1 MTAHAM
7 TANSASLAARA
18 AEVAAIAAEY
28 AADVDAKSRFP
39 AESIK
44 AMAERNLLGAM
55 IPTRFGGEGATMAQI
70 GDLCA
75 IIAQGCAS
83 SAMIFAMHQ
92 IKASSLVSHGSGAP
106 WHEAYMREVASKQLL
121 LGSATTEAGIG
132 GDLRNSICAVE
143 VEGERMKLVKNATVI
158 SYGDDCDAILVTARR
173 APDAQSSDQVMV
185 VLRKQDYTLEKTGRW
200 DALGMRGT
208 CSDGYVLR
216 SEASAEQILPLPFAE
231 IAAQSM
237 LAAAHLLW
245 SSLWFGIANAGMIK
259 AQNFVRAEARRNP
272 AVTPPGGLRLAEAAA
287 DLQAMRSV
295 ILDGFRRY
303 EAAHANPDDLGS
315 VSFLA
320 AMNTVKL
327 NASTMMNDILRQALM
342 ITGIHGYRNDSPMSL
357 GRHLR
362 DAMSAPIMISN
373 DRILGNTARLLL
385 AHRFE
390 ARLSV

>member
-1 MTAHAM
+1 MTP
-7 TANSASLAARA
+7 TLQSLVARSVEA
-18 AEVAAIAAEY
+18 AAIAA
-28 AADVDAKSRFP
+28 AHADDVDAKGRFP
-39 AESIK
+39 AEAIQ
-44 AMAERNLLGAM
+44 ALAERKLLGAM
-55 IPTRFGGEGATMAQI
+55 IPVKFGGEGASMADI
-70 GDLCA
+70 GELCA
-75 IIAQGCAS
+75 ILAQSCAS
-83 SAMIFAMHQ
+83 TAMIFAMHQ
-92 IKASSLVSHGSGAP
+92 IKASSLVTHGAGAP
-106 WHEAYMREVASKQLL
+106 WHENYMREVAAKQLL

-143 VEGERMKLVKNATVI
+143 VNGDRMTLTKNATVI

-185 VLRKQDYTLEKTGRW
+185 VLRKQDYTLEKTARW

-216 SEASAEQILPLPFAE
+216 AEARAEQILPLPFAE

-245 SSLWFGIANAGMIK
+245 SSLWFGIANGAMIK
-259 AQNFVRAEARRNP
+259 AQSFVRAEARKNP

-303 EAAHANPDDLGS
+303 EAAHKNADDLGS

-327 NASTMMNDILRQALM
+327 NASNMMNDILRQALM
-342 ITGIHGYRNDSPMSL
+342 ITGIWGYRNDSPYSL
-357 GRHLR
+357 GRALR

-373 DRILGNTARLLL
+373 DRIFGNTARLLL

>member
-1 MTAHAM
+1 MDMTLK
-7 TANSASLAARA
+7 SLVARAEEAAR
-18 AEVAAIAAEY
+18 IAALH
-28 AADVDAKSRFP
+28 ADDVDAKGRFP
-39 AESIK
+39 AEAMK
-44 AMAERNLLGAM
+44 ALADQRLMGVM
-55 IPTRFGGEGATMAQI
+55 IPTQFGGDGASMAQV
-70 GDLCA
+70 GELCA
-75 IIAQGCAS
+75 ILAQSCAS
-83 SAMIFAMHQ
+83 TAMIYAMHN
-92 IKASSLVSHGSGAP
+92 IKASSLVGHGMGAP
-106 WHEAYMREVASKQLL
+106 WHEAYMREVAAKQLL

-143 VEGERMKLVKNATVI
+143 VDGERMTLTKNATVI

-185 VLRKQDYTLEKTGRW
+185 VLRKQDYTLEKTGGW
-200 DALGMRGT
+200 DTLGMRGT
-208 CSDGYVLR
+208 CSDGFVLR
-216 SEASAEQILPLPFAE
+216 GQGRAEQILPLPFAE

-245 SSLWFGIANAGMIK
+245 SSLWFGIANAGMTK
-259 AQNFVRAEARRNP
+259 AQAFVRAEARRNP
-272 AVTPPGGLRLAEAAA
+272 AVTPPGGLRLAEAAV

-295 ILDGFRRY
+295 ILDGFARY
-303 EAAHANPDDLGS
+303 ERAHADPDDLGS
-315 VSFLA
+315 LSFLT

-342 ITGIHGYRNDSPMSL
+342 ITGIHGYRNDSPYSI
-357 GRHLR
+357 GRLIR

>member
-1 MTAHAM
+1 MTAD
-7 TANSASLAARA
+7 SASLAARA
-18 AEVAAIAAEY
+18 AQAARIAA
-28 AADVDAKSRFP
+28 AHADDVDAKGRFP
-39 AESIK
+39 SEAMK
-44 AMAERNLLGAM
+44 ALADARLMGAM
-55 IPTRFGGEGATMAQI
+55 IPKQFGGEGASMAQI

-75 IIAQGCAS
+75 ILAQGCAS
-83 SAMIFAMHQ
+83 TAMIFAMHQ
-92 IKASSLVSHGSGAP
+92 IKASSLVSHGLGAP
-106 WHEAYMREVASKQLL
+106 WHEAYMREVAARQLL

-132 GDLRNSICAVE
+132 GDLRSSICAVE
-143 VEGERMKLVKNATVI
+143 VEGERMSLTKNATVI

-185 VLRKQDYTLEKTGRW
+185 VLRKQDYTLEKTGVW
-200 DALGMRGT
+200 NALGMRGT
-208 CSDGYVLR
+208 CSDGYILR
-216 SEASAEQILPLPFAE
+216 SQAGAEQILPLPFAE

-259 AQNFVRAEARRNP
+259 AQNFVRAEARKNP

-327 NASTMMNDILRQALM
+327 NASTMMNDILRQAL
-342 ITGIHGYRNDSPMSL
+342 IIAGIHGYRNDGPYSL

-390 ARLSV
+390 ARLAV

>member
-1 MTAHAM
+1 MTAA
-7 TANSASLAARA
+7 SSSLAARA
-18 AEVAAIAAEY
+18 AEAAKIAAIHAD
-28 AADVDAKSRFP
+28 DVDAKGRFP
-39 AESIK
+39 AE
-44 AMAERNLLGAM
+44 ALRALADARLLGAM
-55 IPTRFGGEGATMAQI
+55 IPKEFGGEGATMAQI
-70 GDLCA
+70 GDVCA
-75 IIAQGCAS
+75 ILAQGCAS
-83 SAMIFAMHQ
+83 TAMIFAMHQ
-92 IKASSLVSHGSGAP
+92 IKASSLVSHGKGAP
-106 WHEAYMREVASKQLL
+106 WHEAYMREVAGKQLL

-143 VEGERMKLVKNATVI
+143 VAGERMSLTKNATVI

-173 APDAQSSDQVMV
+173 APDAPSSDQVMV
-185 VLRKQDYTLEKTGRW
+185 VLRKQDYTLEKTGVW
-200 DALGMRGT
+200 NALGMRGT

-216 SEASAEQILPLPFAE
+216 GKAGAEQILPLPFAE

-245 SSLWFGIANAGMIK
+245 SSLWFGVANAGMIK
-259 AQNFVRAEARRNP
+259 AQNFVRAEARKNP

-303 EAAHANPDDLGS
+303 EQAHADPADLGS

-327 NASTMMNDILRQALM
+327 NASTMMNSILQQALM
-342 ITGIHGYRNDSPMSL
+342 IAGIHGYRNDGPYSL

-390 ARLSV
+390 ARLAI

>member
-1 MTAHAM
+1 MTLSSSLADRAAQAAKIAAAHAD
-7 TANSASLAARA
+7 
-18 AEVAAIAAEY
+18 
-28 AADVDAKSRFP
+28 DVDAKGRFP
-39 AESIK
+39 SEAMK
-44 AMAERNLLGAM
+44 ALADAKLMGAM
-55 IPTRFGGEGATMAQI
+55 IPKEFGGEGATMAQI

-92 IKASSLVSHGSGAP
+92 IKASSLVSHGEGAP
-106 WHEAYMREVASKQLL
+106 WHEAYMREVASRQLL
-121 LGSATTEAGIG
+121 LGSATTEGGIG

-143 VEGERMKLVKNATVI
+143 VEGERMSLTKNATVI

-185 VLRKQDYTLEKTGRW
+185 VLRKQDYTLEKTGGW
-200 DALGMRGT
+200 NALGMRGT

-216 SEASAEQILPLPFAE
+216 SQAGAEQILPLPFAE

-259 AQNFVRAEARRNP
+259 AQNFVRAEARKNP
-272 AVTPPGGLRLAEAAA
+272 AVTPPGGLRLAEAAS

-327 NASTMMNDILRQALM
+327 NASTMMNSILQQALI
-342 ITGIHGYRNDSPMSL
+342 ITGIHGYRNDTAYSL

-390 ARLSV
+390 ARLAV

>member
-1 MTAHAM
+1 MTLSSSLADRAAQAAKIAAAHAD
-7 TANSASLAARA
+7 
-18 AEVAAIAAEY
+18 
-28 AADVDAKSRFP
+28 DVDAKGRFP
-39 AESIK
+39 SEAMK
-44 AMAERNLLGAM
+44 ALADAKLMGAM
-55 IPTRFGGEGATMAQI
+55 IPKEFGGEGAAMAQI

-92 IKASSLVSHGSGAP
+92 IKASSLVSHGKGAP

-121 LGSATTEAGIG
+121 LGSATTEGGIG

-143 VEGERMKLVKNATVI
+143 VDGERMSLTKNATVI

-185 VLRKQDYTLEKTGRW
+185 VLRKQDYTLEKTGVW
-200 DALGMRGT
+200 NALGMRGT

-216 SEASAEQILPLPFAE
+216 SQAGAEQILPLPFAE

-259 AQNFVRAEARRNP
+259 AQNFVRAEARKNP
-272 AVTPPGGLRLAEAAA
+272 AVTPPGGLRLAEAAS

-327 NASTMMNDILRQALM
+327 NASTMMNSILQQALI
-342 ITGIHGYRNDSPMSL
+342 ITGIHGYRNDTAYSL

-390 ARLSV
+390 ARLAV